1 MSEYMKLQPYFKN
14 TFTQYNNLQK
24 DELIALTKCNI
35 EEWKDKSSF
44 ELISTMFYIDENTFI
59 EIMAKMGFNIKSAYV
74 YSFVDTSFETSIET
88 SPETSVVET
97 SEKQSNWICSTCTY
111 SSSNAKNEC
120 EMCGFPKND
129 ESLMLSS
136 SLLNILNEPE
146 ILISNNMD
154 TISDTASVTASIT
167 TSVTHSIGTNNSSLI
182 DHSDAVKSKIYV
194 KGWDIKDSPF
204 PNNTQDDLVNHFNN
218 AMCRARESNLIK
230 YIIGIEQLPKPNS
243 VLLICINPLTATAA
257 LELNN
262 AVMWK
267 DKYLEVKR
275 PQGYS
280 DDGKNSSI
288 ILKMKVIPE
297 KKGIT
302 PPTIYSSAELKEM
315 ERIKMLKKRDKI
327 ENDKMKMASI
337 CAGGGGGGGA
347 GGGGGGIISSRP
359 PLVPKKK
366 IISVTPIPTLTPE
379 QKTLVDSLKAKLRKA
394 ARECLNILCSH
405 DGRETSVHSEA
416 LSELC
421 HVLQDHG
428 ILTAILKGNK
438 LIIKDNI
445 SSSKSFCIDMNNHAQ
460 GHVMLHSIADVRN
473 LLRASN
479 FPEFA
484 FT

>member
-1 MSEYMKLQPYFKN
+1 MKLQPYFKN

-35 EEWKDKSSF
+35 EEWKDKSSL
-44 ELISTMFYIDENTFI
+44 ELISTMFSINENTFI
-59 EIMAKMGFNIKSAYV
+59 EIMMQMGFKIKSAYV
-74 YSFVDTSFETSIET
+74 YSFVDTSIET
-88 SPETSVVET
+88 SVDTDVKTSVETSVETSVVET
-97 SEKQSNWICSTCTY
+97 SKKQSNWICSTCTY
-111 SSSNAKNEC
+111 SSSNANNEC

-129 ESLMLSS
+129 ESSMISS

-146 ILISNNMD
+146 IPITNNMD
-154 TISDTASVTASIT
+154 SISDTASVTASVT
-167 TSVTHSIGTNNSSLI
+167 TSIGTNNSSTI
-182 DHSDAVKSKIYV
+182 DHSESIKSKIYV

-204 PNNTQDDLVNHFNN
+204 LNNTQDDLVNHFNN
-218 AMCRARESNLIK
+218 AMCRAREGGIIK

-243 VLLICINPLTATAA
+243 VLLTCINSITATAA

-280 DDGKNSSI
+280 DDGKISNI

-302 PPTIYSSAELKEM
+302 PPPIYSSADLKEM
-315 ERIKMLKKRDKI
+315 ERIKMVKKRDKI
-327 ENDKMKMASI
+327 ENDKLKMVNSY
-337 CAGGGGGGGA
+337 AGGGGGGGA
-347 GGGGGGIISSRP
+347 GGGGGGFSSSRP
-359 PLVPKKK
+359 PLVPKVK
-366 IISVTPIPTLTPE
+366 IIPVTLPTLTPE
-379 QKTLVDSLKAKLRKA
+379 QKTLVDSLKAKLRKN

-405 DGRETSVHSEA
+405 DGRETSVHSDA

-445 SSSKSFCIDMNNHAQ
+445 TSSKSFCIDMNNHAQ

-473 LLRASN
+473 LLRSSN

-484 FT
+484 FV

>member
-24 DELIALTKCNI
+24 NELIALTKCNI
-35 EEWKDKSSF
+35 EEWKDKSSLD
-44 ELISTMFYIDENTFI
+44 LISTMFSIDEKTFI
-59 EIMAKMGFNIKSAYV
+59 EIMIEMGIKIKSAYV
-74 YSFVDTSFETSIET
+74 YSFVDTTVETFDETLVESSINTSIV
-88 SPETSVVET
+88 ETSVDT
-97 SEKQSNWICSTCTY
+97 SEQQPNWICSTCTY
-111 SSSNAKNEC
+111 STSNAKNEC
-120 EMCGFPKND
+120 EMCGFPKEN
-129 ESLMLSS
+129 ESSILSS
-136 SLLNILNEPE
+136 SLLNILNEPA
-146 ILISNNMD
+146 IPITNITDN
-154 TISDTASVTASIT
+154 ISDTASVTT
-167 TSVTHSIGTNNSSLI
+167 SIGTNNSSTI
-182 DHSDAVKSKIYV
+182 DHTDAVKSKIYV

-204 PNNTQDDLVNHFNN
+204 PNNTQNDLLNHFNN
-218 AMCRARESNLIK
+218 AMCRAREGGLIK

-243 VLLICINPLTATAA
+243 VLLICINPITATAA

-275 PQGYS
+275 PQGYH
-280 DDGKNSSI
+280 DEGISSI
-288 ILKMKVIPE
+288 ILKMNVIPE

-302 PPTIYSSAELKEM
+302 LPPIYSSADLKEM

-327 ENDKMKMASI
+327 ENDKIKMANSYA
-337 CAGGGGGGGA
+337 AGGGGGV
-347 GGGGGGIISSRP
+347 GGGGGSSSRP

-366 IISVTPIPTLTPE
+366 TISVTPSPTLTPE

-394 ARECLNILCSH
+394 ARECLNILCAH

-428 ILTAILKGNK
+428 ILTAVLKGNK

-445 SSSKSFCIDMNNHAQ
+445 SSSRSFCIDMNNHAQ

-473 LLRASN
+473 LLRTAN

-484 FT
+484 FA